1 MRMHRPLVSVV
12 MAAYNA
18 EVFVSDAIHSILNQ
32 SFVDYEFIII
42 DDGST
47 DGTVEIIK
55 QIIDP
60 RIIFLRNQA
69 NIGLTRCLNQ
79 ALSRSVGTLIARQDA
94 DDVSLRDRLQMQVLC
109 FETQLDL
116 AVVGTGAK
124 YLDAAGDI
132 VGNTS
137 PIKNPLTALF
147 EANPFIHGSIMF
159 KKEVVVNVGGYD
171 NFFQFGQDYDL
182 WRRVARVADV
192 SIIPEYLYLFRQHLS
207 NTRFS
212 NGAKSSLYKLL
223 TRKIIRGTISDY
235 DVAAVKK
242 LGIDHLL
249 TYLSRFEHA
258 SHHKA
263 LAHMLMQTG
272 ERKAAIA
279 EYKLA
284 FSNTPLDL
292 KTIFNLIL
300 AYLGPSI
307 WSLLHRW

>member
-1 MRMHRPLVSVV
+1 MDGPLVSVV

-18 EVFVSDAIHSILNQ
+18 EAFVSDAIYSVLNQ

-47 DGTVEIIK
+47 DGTVEIIEK
-55 QIIDP
+55 IIDP
-60 RIIFLRNQA
+60 RIIFLRNQD
-69 NIGLTRCLNQ
+69 NVGLTKCLNQ
-79 ALSRSVGTLIARQDA
+79 ALSESVGTLVARQDA
-94 DDVSLRDRLQMQVLC
+94 DDVSLPDRLQKQVSW
-109 FETQLDL
+109 FETNCDL
-116 AVVGTGAK
+116 AVIGTWAK
-124 YLDAAGDI
+124 YLDAEGKI
-132 VGNTS
+132 VGNVAPVKDPS
-137 PIKNPLTALF
+137 SALL
-147 EANPFIHGSIMF
+147 EENPFIHGSIMF

-171 NFFQFGQDYDL
+171 NFFQLGQDYDL

-223 TRKIIRGTISDY
+223 TRKIIRGTISDK
-235 DVAAVKK
+235 DIAAVKS
-242 LGIDHLL
+242 LGIDYLL
-249 TYLSRFEHA
+249 TYLNQFEHA

-272 ERKAAIA
+272 RKKEAIT

-284 FSNTPLDL
+284 FRNAPLDSKIIL
-292 KTIFNLIL
+292 NIML
-300 AYLGPSI
+300 AYLGSRF